1 MVLLLIVKA
10 IQLKKI
16 HLWVNKNME
25 KKPQKERKVILGKE
39 ENLKTKPTSGIAA
52 ETVFDKFKRQ
62 LRTSAILG
70 MGGLSLSAVG
80 QNMENIN
87 KKADQEFLRD
97 NKKTEVVVD
106 TVKMEDGKTYIKKEI
121 YGEKITDKELQ
132 NSAASFDEIRE
143 KYINRDIRAYESVV
157 VNSRFKK
164 LRANEFVK
172 STQEESIQY
181 GEKTVTVRLFKEG
194 QGKELIKYLKKAY
207 GVAEANRI
215 IKEWGI
221 DENSYETLLNLKR
234 DQFVRGIVHGQD
246 KEHSRWVYLA
256 GGPESSGTPFIGVV
270 TEQDIFME
278 GLAECSGN
286 PVFERVSV
294 DCEDTKVHN
303 SNTK

>member
-1 MVLLLIVKA
+1 MSLEKYLPNITEGGKNNQEVKKTSPKNKQEVKSLGKKVFPYLAALLTVSPG
-10 IQLKKI
+10 LKTIAQEKNPDNTKG
-16 HLWVNKNME
+16 NKNIEYVVKSPAGKDTTFTNFEEAE
-25 KKPQKERKVILGKE
+25 KFIKDKNLMIKEKE
-39 ENLKTKPTSGIAA
+39 ETS
-52 ETVFDKFKRQ
+52 
-62 LRTSAILG
+62 
-70 MGGLSLSAVG
+70 
-80 QNMENIN
+80 
-87 KKADQEFLRD
+87 KKY
-97 NKKTEVVVD
+97 EV
-106 TVKMEDGKTYIKKEI
+106 

-143 KYINRDIRAYESVV
+143 KYINREIRAYESVV

-164 LRANEFVK
+164 LRANEFAK

-234 DQFVRGIVHGQD
+234 DQFVRGVVHGQD

-256 GGPESSGTPFIGVV
+256 GGPGNTGTPFVGVV
-270 TEQDIFME
+270 TEKDIFLE

-286 PVFERVSV
+286 AVFERVSV
-294 DCEDTKVHN
+294 SCEDIELHN
-303 SNTK
+303 SNAK

>member
-143 KYINRDIRAYESVV
+143 K
-157 VNSRFKK
+157 
-164 LRANEFVK
+164 
-172 STQEESIQY
+172 
-181 GEKTVTVRLFKEG
+181 
-194 QGKELIKYLKKAY
+194 
-207 GVAEANRI
+207 
-215 IKEWGI
+215 
-221 DENSYETLLNLKR
+221 
-234 DQFVRGIVHGQD
+234 
-246 KEHSRWVYLA
+246 
-256 GGPESSGTPFIGVV
+256 
-270 TEQDIFME
+270 
-278 GLAECSGN
+278 
-286 PVFERVSV
+286 
-294 DCEDTKVHN
+294 
-303 SNTK
+303 